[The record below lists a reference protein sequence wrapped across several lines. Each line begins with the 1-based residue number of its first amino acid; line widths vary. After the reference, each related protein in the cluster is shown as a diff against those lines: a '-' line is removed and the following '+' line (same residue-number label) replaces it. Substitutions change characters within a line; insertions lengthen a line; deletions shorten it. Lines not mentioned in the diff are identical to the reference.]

1 MSKYHTPKGV
11 WLAIPTGVDISN
23 QHSLKAGLTAG
34 IVVRPH
40 SGQMPSLL
48 PQQYLEILQGRRDFG
63 TLDRYSLRSGCQ
75 TLRYTIP
82 CPHCK
87 IKISLNDV
95 LSDQYKSIFCY
106 RILSIL
112 LCCLSLPL
120 LTTWFHLCKRRV
132 LIAFQ
137 ILSTKKH

>member
-1 MSKYHTPKGV
+1 MVHKSRFWTNGVGCILMIFYAEKKPAFTDLLKTLIDSIIPLIHFIESKYHTPKGM

-48 PQQYLEILQGRRDFG
+48 PQQYLEILQGRRGFG

-87 IKISLNDV
+87 N
-95 LSDQYKSIFCY
+95 
-106 RILSIL
+106 
-112 LCCLSLPL
+112 
-120 LTTWFHLCKRRV
+120 
-132 LIAFQ
+132 
-137 ILSTKKH
+137 